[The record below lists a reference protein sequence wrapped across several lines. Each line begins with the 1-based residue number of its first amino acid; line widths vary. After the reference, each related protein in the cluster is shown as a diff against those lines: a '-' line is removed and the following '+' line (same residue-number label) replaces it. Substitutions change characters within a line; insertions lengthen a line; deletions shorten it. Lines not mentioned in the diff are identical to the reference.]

1 MKRTNLK
8 KALAFVFAF
17 ALLLCAVMAV
27 SVSAADE
34 TEPTVEIVSNN
45 VYYGDTMRLMY
56 AVHTE
61 NADGYELSVD
71 IYDAEDNWLCE
82 AVSGSTIEEIGG
94 TDTVNELE
102 CSIFVMPTGV
112 PAQNISAEFYAVAK
126 LSNGTDEIKS
136 AKHKYSVL
144 EYLYERLLV
153 TENVEDEKKTLYRSL
168 LEYADVADRILN
180 KTTEANAVGSY
191 HYVKVNNGTMNDSV
205 NAGVYKAGTVIE
217 SLSTDF
223 TVSEG
228 KVLAWEIV
236 EYDNEKNVKSTLV
249 VRDSEFAGYTVGEY
263 SVIITPTEADA
274 EKTVARLVTDI
285 SQIGDGKK
293 IIIVAKD
300 YNEAMSTEQ
309 KSSNRGVCSIT
320 KDGDTITV
328 DSDSIQI
335 ITLVAQTDGSYLLQ
349 IDEGKYLNASGGT
362 SNNQLKTTT
371 DSTLSTVC
379 FNILVDSTGTATIDG
394 ISEMDNDKLVRDV
407 IKYYKTT
414 SNSLFNCYASTYTTS
429 VHAIS
434 IYVIEE

>member
-17 ALLLCAVMAV
+17 ALLVCAVMAV

-136 AKHKYSVL
+136 EKHKYSVL

-180 KTTEANAVGSY
+180 KTTEADAVGSY

-205 NAGVYKAGTVIE
+205 NAGVYKEGTVIE

-300 YNEAMSTEQ
+300 YNFAMSTTQ
-309 KSSNRGVCSIT
+309 NTNNRGQVEIT
-320 KDGDTITV
+320 KSDDGTILL
-328 DSDSIQI
+328 DSTTAVQI
-335 ITLVAQTDGSYLLQ
+335 ITLSFVEGEGYILNVDGGAHLYAPSTSANNLKSRTDIEDNSYFD
-349 IDEGKYLNASGGT
+349 IT
-362 SNNQLKTTT
+362 VT
-371 DSTLSTVC
+371 D
-379 FNILVDSTGTATIDG
+379 TGVATINGTGVPSDT
-394 ISEMDNDKLVRDV
+394 SKAYFDV
-407 IKYYKTT
+407 IRY
-414 SNSLFNCYASTYTTS
+414 NSSSKLFSCYES
-429 VHAIS
+429 VEKQKDIA